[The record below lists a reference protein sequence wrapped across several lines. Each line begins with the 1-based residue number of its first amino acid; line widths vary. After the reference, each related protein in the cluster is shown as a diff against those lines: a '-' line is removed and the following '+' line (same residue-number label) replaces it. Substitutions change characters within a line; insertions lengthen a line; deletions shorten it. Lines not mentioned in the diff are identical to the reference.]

1 MVITN
6 LLLLLLLL
14 FIVSALR
21 FFKCAPRTFL
31 LLLYGKTGRDLIDQ
45 LTKHVKDW
53 NNGTTM
59 HHITLK
65 VAIIHLALALQNPS
79 QNLKQKNTNNV
90 SKSGWDCGKW

>member
-31 LLLYGKTGRDLIDQ
+31 LLLLLLCQMINRLSKLSTLISTLKDRQKTGS
-45 LTKHVKDW
+45 
-53 NNGTTM
+53 N
-59 HHITLK
+59 
-65 VAIIHLALALQNPS
+65 LAAD
-79 QNLKQKNTNNV
+79 NTNQ
-90 SKSGWDCGKW
+90 